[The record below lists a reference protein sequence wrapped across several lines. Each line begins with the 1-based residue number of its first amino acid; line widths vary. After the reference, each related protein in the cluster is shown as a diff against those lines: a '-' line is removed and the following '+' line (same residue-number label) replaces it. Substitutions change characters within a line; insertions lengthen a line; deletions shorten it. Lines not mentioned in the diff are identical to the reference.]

1 MAGKEPQD
9 YRIFVG
15 GLSWEVTER
24 QLEDAFVRFGKIIDA
39 QVPSFLHFSVFT
51 FYILDDDYTSPFLVG

>member
-1 MAGKEPQD
+1 MAGKDRDED

-24 QLEDAFVRFGKIIDA
+24 QLEDAFARYGKILDA
-39 QVPSFLHFSVFT
+39 QVPFFIYYGL
-51 FYILDDDYTSPFLVG
+51 